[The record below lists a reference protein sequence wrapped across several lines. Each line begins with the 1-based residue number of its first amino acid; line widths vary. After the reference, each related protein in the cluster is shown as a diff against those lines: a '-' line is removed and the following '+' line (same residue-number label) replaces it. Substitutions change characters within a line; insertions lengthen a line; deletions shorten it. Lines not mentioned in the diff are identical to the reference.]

1 MAILR
6 DDNLNAEDNAALR
19 FDVGSL
25 VDCWYGTGWVTGKVV
40 RLHYNQPGWGQR
52 TVPYQVRLPT
62 GQLIYAPR
70 DTDEVIR
77 AGNAGTAWHIV
88 LAALEPALQLIREQG
103 TLPDNMAAT
112 LATLSAAVQQHQ

>member
-1 MAILR
+1 M
-6 DDNLNAEDNAALR
+6 NSNHHNEEDQLR
-19 FDVGSL
+19 FGVGTL
-25 VDCWYGTGWVTGKVV
+25 VDCRTSAGWVTGKVV
-40 RLHYNQPGWGQR
+40 KLHYRQFDWGQR
-52 TVPYQVRLPT
+52 TAPYQVRLPT

-103 TLPDNMAAT
+103 TLPDNMAST